1 MVKFVENAV
10 SVSNDF
16 VAVDFSELIKPSE
29 L

>member
-1 MVKFVENAV
+1 MAKFIENAV

>member
-16 VAVDFSELIKPSE
+16 VAVNFSESIKPSE